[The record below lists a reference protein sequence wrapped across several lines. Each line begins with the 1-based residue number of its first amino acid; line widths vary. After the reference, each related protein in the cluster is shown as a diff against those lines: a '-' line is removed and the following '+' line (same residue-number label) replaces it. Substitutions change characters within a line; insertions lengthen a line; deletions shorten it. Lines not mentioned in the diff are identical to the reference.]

1 MSWLSSGLQDIGLGG
16 LNTFWNS
23 AIEPAL
29 KNPWVDAGLGIGA
42 AALTGGLLAPEI
54 GAAFGI
60 GDAAAAGAGSAAAG
74 APLDLGAFTTA
85 GAAGAGTAA
94 ADAGTATALGFSG

>member
-23 AIEPAL
+23 TIEPAL

-42 AALTGGLLAPEI
+42 AVLTGGLLAPEI

-60 GDAAAAGAGSAAAG
+60 GDAAAAGAGAGAAAG
-74 APLDLGAFTTA
+74 APLDLGAFITA

-94 ADAGTATALGFSG
+94 ADAGS